1 MARPYAIL
9 LFLALL
15 GGLIAFFV
23 VIAPWAW
30 RRNGHETEV
39 VRMGL
44 ALERGDRAEVMR
56 LSERWRVG
64 GYPNE
69 SRVALARLALLEQ
82 SPREALEHLR
92 GIPGTGPMAAEA
104 SMLAGDS
111 LLMLRQAGEAYLA
124 YQHSISLDPRLYG
137 SRLGLSATLM
147 ELGSLEPAAGQALE
161 ATELDD
167 TDGRAW
173 HVLASVQFQMQLWDE
188 SAESAR
194 KALERRLPRSSR
206 LELQSMLAQWHLE
219 HGRLEEARTTITN
232 RGALDTGSGRQ
243 LALMGWLENLEGKT
257 ATGIASLETACR
269 MAPQDADIPIWLA
282 DAQMRSGNWAEVLAA
297 ASKAQALSPD
307 KPAPYH
313 LMGQALDR
321 LNRPAE
327 ATIQRARQ
335 EEVRRLLGVMTQLS
349 SRADADPL
357 NAEVRE
363 QLAQTS
369 EQLGRNDWARSWRET
384 SKASLQLRTNPP

>member
-1 MARPYAIL
+1 MPRSFLIL
-9 LFLALL
+9 LLVSLL
-15 GGLIAFFV
+15 GGLVAIFV
-23 VIAPWAW
+23 IDAPSAW
-30 RRNGHETEV
+30 RRIGHESEV
-39 VRMGL
+39 SRMGL
-44 ALERGDRAEVMR
+44 ALERGDRTAVVRMAEVWRIQGYPDESR
-56 LSERWRVG
+56 LS
-64 GYPNE
+64 
-69 SRVALARLALLEQ
+69 LARLALQEQ
-82 SPREALEHLR
+82 SPREAMDQLR
-92 GIPGTGPMAAEA
+92 GIPASSPWGAEA

-111 LLMLRQAGEAYLA
+111 LLMLHQAGEAYLA
-124 YQHSISLDPRLYG
+124 YQYSISQNSQLFG

-147 ELGSLEPAAGQALE
+147 ELGALEPASVQALE
-161 ATELDD
+161 ATQLDE
-167 TDGRAW
+167 TDGRSW

-206 LELQSMLAQWHLE
+206 LELLSMLAQWHLE
-219 HGRLEEARTTITN
+219 HGRLDDARATITN
-232 RGALDTGSGRQ
+232 RGALDLGSGRQ
-243 LALMGWLENLEGKT
+243 LALMGWLEDLEGKG
-257 ATGIASLETACR
+257 AAGIATLESACT
-269 MAPQDADIPIWLA
+269 MAPQDADIPLWLA
-282 DAQMRSGNWAEVLAA
+282 DAFMRAGNWAGVLDAA
-297 ASKAQALSPD
+297 KKAQALSPD

-327 ATIQRARQ
+327 ATTQRARQ

-349 SRADADPL
+349 SKADADPSDSQ
-357 NAEVRE
+357 VRE